1 MTYRGHVKNNVIVLE
16 AGASLPEGTQ
26 VSVEPLPNG
35 KHVQETAA
43 SPNWAE
49 TFAQVQGKAQ
59 TLPEDMAQNHDH
71 YLHGVPKK

>member
-1 MTYRGHVKNNVIVLE
+1 MTYRGHVKNGVVVLDE
-16 AGASLPEGTQ
+16 PATLAEGTQ
-26 VSVEPLPNG
+26 VCVEPLSNG
-35 KHVQETAA
+35 TNAQDSGA

-49 TFAQVQGKAQ
+49 TFAGVQGKAQ